1 MNIVMVDDHELF
13 AKSIEFI
20 LSGLA
25 KTFTYCSHEEEI
37 IQFVKQ
43 RPCDL
48 VFMDIHLKDKNGL
61 EIGAELLKELPDLK
75 LVFLSG
81 YDLAEY
87 HNQAIGLGAKGFLN
101 KNTAPDEFIDK
112 ISRIKEGETI
122 FPKNE
127 HEYTDQLTDR
137 EKEILQAAASGLT
150 QQEIA
155 DTLFISRR
163 TVNNHLQAINE
174 KLSVNSTIS
183 AIVRGI
189 ELGLVTL
196 ANNR

>member
-1 MNIVMVDDHELF
+1 MKIVMVDDHELF
-13 AKSIEFI
+13 AKSIELI
-20 LSGLA
+20 LGEIATS
-25 KTFTYCSHEEEI
+25 FTYCSHTEDI
-37 IQFVKQ
+37 IPFIKAH
-43 RPCDL
+43 PCDL

-61 EIGAELLKELPDLK
+61 EVGAALLEEMPELK

-87 HNQAIGLGAKGFLN
+87 HNQAIGIGAKGFLN
-101 KNTAPDEFIDK
+101 KNTAPAEFIDK
-112 ISRIKEGETI
+112 IGRIKAGETI
-122 FPKNE
+122 FPKND
-127 HEYTDQLTDR
+127 HEYTEKLTDR
-137 EKEILQAAASGLT
+137 EKEILQCAASGLT

-155 DTLFISRR
+155 ETLYISRR

-189 ELGLVTL
+189 ELGLVSL